1 MGEPAVSW
9 RRALIVSALLLF
21 ATGAEAVGPQPPCT
35 TAALPA
41 YPPPDSAPA
50 VAIWQEKELIESN
63 WHPPG
68 CTGWLTDSRSKLI
81 VTLAGSFRFDGA
93 MNQLLARVGAVSAL
107 PAIQYWSTTDKSWGP
122 LSNEAFALGSPDVK
136 ARRRD
141 FAPSEL
147 VKGAELYYW
156 QDDTRTGPAIY
167 RLRVY
172 ESTAERFVISSDNVT
187 PVRRFFLT
195 LFKPGALQS
204 LLIVQ
209 RLSPGVF
216 GTFILSRSGE
226 GASVLTEGHDKSYVN
241 RTVAL
246 YRHLAGIRT
255 DQEPRAAP

>member
-1 MGEPAVSW
+1 MSLH
-9 RRALIVSALLLF
+9 RALIVSALLLL
-21 ATGAEAVGPQPPCT
+21 AAGAEAAGPQPPC
-35 TAALPA
+35 AAAAMPA
-41 YPPPDSAPA
+41 YPAPDSPPA
-50 VAIWQEKELIESN
+50 IAIWQEKDLIESN
-63 WHPPG
+63 WHPPS
-68 CTGWLTDSRSKLI
+68 CTGWPTDSRSKLI

-93 MNQLLARVGAVSAL
+93 MNQLLTRVGDVSAL

-122 LSNEAFALGSPDVK
+122 LSNQAFALTAPDVK

-141 FAPSEL
+141 FAPSEF

-156 QDDTRTGPAIY
+156 QDDVRTGPAVY
-167 RLRVY
+167 RLKVY
-172 ESTAERFVISSDNVT
+172 ENTAERFVISSDNVT
-187 PVRRFFLT
+187 PVRRYFLT

-216 GTFILSRSGE
+216 GAFILSRSGE
-226 GASVLTEGHDKSYVN
+226 GASLLTAGHDKSFVN

-255 DQEPRAAP
+255 DQEPPAAP